1 MPLLKFTQEEILE
14 QLPLAV
20 CVVDSDGRVAAF
32 NRKAAALWGRE
43 PGAGD
48 RYGAVPCFDSHG
60 NALDEDRNPI
70 AVALRAGSPLR
81 DVEVVLQRAD
91 GCAAAVL
98 CSAEPLWSAEG
109 RLLGAIVVWQDI
121 SDRKRAEEARRI
133 AARLAAYARLAGS
146 VSQKISAPLLS
157 LSRLL
162 ERLQT
167 EANLSVETRSY
178 AAAAQQE
185 LSLLDQL
192 AREMA
197 HYCSPA

>member
-1 MPLLKFTQEEILE
+1 MAFLNFTQEEILE

-20 CVVDSDGRVAAF
+20 CFVGCDGRIGAF
-32 NRKAAALWGRE
+32 NRKAAQLWGRE

-48 RYGAVPCFDSHG
+48 RYCAAACFDANG
-60 NALDEDRNPI
+60 NPLDDQDHPV
-70 AVALRAGSPLR
+70 AVALRLAAPQR
-81 DVEVVLQRAD
+81 DVEVVLHRAD
-91 GCAAAVL
+91 GRAAAVL
-98 CSAEPLWSAEG
+98 CSAEPLCSEEG

-121 SDRKRAEEARRI
+121 SDRKRAEEARRV
-133 AARLAAYARLAGS
+133 AARVAAYARLAGS

-167 EANLSVETRSY
+167 ETNLSTETRSY
-178 AAAAQQE
+178 AQAAQQE